1 MVSLRA
7 GGTGDEQVK
16 QVDTPA
22 SEQPPKA
29 IDEQTAARDEVAVDE
44 EIKE

>member
-1 MVSLRA
+1 MSRL
-7 GGTGDEQVK
+7 K

-22 SEQPPKA
+22 SEQPPEA
-29 IDEQTAARDEVAVDE
+29 IDEQTAAKDEVAVDE